1 MKYNDVL
8 FKERKRAD
16 RAQGGVAHLLQEGMF
31 YRAYEWSAW
40 LCFRYI
46 KAVQSDPSACAER

>member
-1 MKYNDVL
+1 MKLTDVL
-8 FKERKRAD
+8 SKGRKRAD
-16 RAQGGVAHLLQEGMF
+16 RAQGGVVLLLQEGMF

-46 KAVQSDPSACAER
+46 KGGSK